1 MTATHRGDSPASDDG
16 DCEEK
21 SAKGYIFNREVIKFS
36 LYGKALPSMR
46 RYSEQMEKML
56 VDAQNG
62 YKNMPSIFHFAL
74 SAVNLVALGVY
85 TSEPLPK
92 GTLLGPYVG
101 RAILRDHLDSH
112 HRSHSESLWEIY
124 QDGVLLGYIDAAG
137 SKYGNWMMLIQCA
150 RHVGEQ
156 NLRAVQPY
164 NGCLYFETTRDVA
177 AHEELL
183 VWYDEEQYSLYMGIP
198 SRCRML
204 PSLCGMIAGQQIQAA
219 DVSIGDEEPIGDSEE
234 TVQSTTP
241 RATGMVP
248 IRGAP
253 LAQTE
258 SPPSSSPSPSSSL
271 VYGMF
276 SRSKDG
282 TTWNCEECKRVFL
295 SQGSL
300 RAHARIHTGER
311 PYRCRYCHRTF
322 CQASTLKSHERLHT
336 GEKPYKC
343 KHCGRSFTQSAG
355 LRSHM
360 KTHRYDNAPAL

>member
-1 MTATHRGDSPASDDG
+1 MRDPTVGQLGIVSLSP
-16 DCEEK
+16 
-21 SAKGYIFNREVIKFS
+21 
-36 LYGKALPSMR
+36 
-46 RYSEQMEKML
+46 
-56 VDAQNG
+56 
-62 YKNMPSIFHFAL
+62 
-74 SAVNLVALGVY
+74 
-85 TSEPLPK
+85 
-92 GTLLGPYVG
+92 
-101 RAILRDHLDSH
+101 
-112 HRSHSESLWEIY
+112 
-124 QDGVLLGYIDAAG
+124 
-137 SKYGNWMMLIQCA
+137 
-150 RHVGEQ
+150 
-156 NLRAVQPY
+156 
-164 NGCLYFETTRDVA
+164 
-177 AHEELL
+177 
-183 VWYDEEQYSLYMGIP
+183 
-198 SRCRML
+198 
-204 PSLCGMIAGQQIQAA
+204 GQQIQAA

-234 TVQSTTP
+234 TVQSVEGASREGSLPTSSYHSYI
-241 RATGMVP
+241 AP
-248 IRGAP
+248 IHSAQDFESKSPPHLYRPLPELQAWSPSGEPP